1 MHGHERAREPIV
13 VVAFSPPPPRTPRVC
28 GSCVARF
35 TFTFTLI
42 CHVGKTHNHRP
53 RGDPAW
59 GAQSAAHTHTETHTR
74 ATLRHKHRI
83 EQKEEGG
90 RECQGGEGGG
100 QGGQLTFTDI
110 ARANV

>member
-1 MHGHERAREPIV
+1 MEFMDGGRGKPKIAFWRRLGRPISSV
-13 VVAFSPPPPRTPRVC
+13 
-28 GSCVARF
+28 
-35 TFTFTLI
+35 FTFTLD
-42 CHVGKTHNHRP
+42 CHLGKTHNHRP

-100 QGGQLTFTDI
+100 QGGQLTFTDL